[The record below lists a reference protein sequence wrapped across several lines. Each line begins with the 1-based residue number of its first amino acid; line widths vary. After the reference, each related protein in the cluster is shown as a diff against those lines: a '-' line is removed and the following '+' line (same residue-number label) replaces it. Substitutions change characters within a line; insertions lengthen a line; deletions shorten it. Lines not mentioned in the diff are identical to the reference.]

1 MKTQVSLTTVNARR
15 AALGLEPFSVLPGTM
30 RPGKTA
36 KKNRAQQ
43 NANKAAHAAACQE
56 LKSLRNSGR
65 KAK

>member
-1 MKTQVSLTTVNARR
+1 MKTQVSLATVNANRVR
-15 AALGLEPFSVLPGTM
+15 MGLEPFAVMPGTM

-36 KKNRAQQ
+36 RKNRAAQ

-56 LKSLRNSGR
+56 LKSLRSSGR